1 MSAPAISI
9 FHVSNAWC
17 WDEVA
22 LKASELQLN
31 RKEEEEKEMRCADLV
46 FVVVVVATAM
56 LLLERQIV
64 RRQILNYR
72 T

>member
-1 MSAPAISI
+1 MSQMLDAGTRLR
-9 FHVSNAWC
+9 
-17 WDEVA
+17 A

-64 RRQILNYR
+64 RSQILNYR

>member
-1 MSAPAISI
+1 MSQMLDAGTRLR
-9 FHVSNAWC
+9 
-17 WDEVA
+17 A

-64 RRQILNYR
+64 RRQILNYH